1 MIIECINCNKK
12 FSVDS
17 NLIPESG
24 RTIQCG
30 SCNHVWFFKREF
42 GLDNLKLKDEIQVKK
57 YTEEEKVPLENTKQI
72 KKQKKLTSL
81 DKDRSLVK
89 YEKKSNYSISKI
101 LSLLVVLIITFIAFI
116 IILDT
121 FKLQLEIFFPNLE
134 FILYNLYETLKD
146 IFLFTKD
153 LI

>member
-42 GLDNLKLKDEIQVKK
+42 GQDNLKLKDEIQVKK
-57 YTEEEKVPLENTKQI
+57 YTEEEKAPLENTKQI

-101 LSLLVVLIITFIAFI
+101 LSLIVVIIITFIAFI

-121 FKLQLEIFFPNLE
+121 FKFQLEIFFPNLE
-134 FILYNLYETLKD
+134 FTLYNLYETLKD

>member
-1 MIIECINCNKK
+1 MIIKCINCNKK

-42 GLDNLKLKDEIQVKK
+42 ELDNLKLKEEIQENK
-57 YTEEEKVPLENTKQI
+57 YTEKEKVPLKNTKHF
-72 KKQKKLTSL
+72 KKQKNLTTL
-81 DKDRSLVK
+81 GKDRSLVK
-89 YEKKSNYSISKI
+89 YEKKFNYSISKI

-121 FKLQLEIFFPNLE
+121 FKFQLEIFFPNLE
-134 FILYNLYETLKD
+134 FTLYNLYETLKD

>member
-42 GLDNLKLKDEIQVKK
+42 KLDNLKLKNEIQEKK
-57 YTEEEKVPLENTKQI
+57 YTEEKKVPPNNVKDV
-72 KKQKKLTSL
+72 KKQKKFTSL
-81 DKDRSLVK
+81 EKDRSLVK
-89 YEKKSNYSISKI
+89 YEKKFNYSISKI

-121 FKLQLEIFFPNLE
+121 FKFQLEIFFPNLE
-134 FILYNLYETLKD
+134 FTLYNLYETLKD

>member
-42 GLDNLKLKDEIQVKK
+42 GQDNLKLKDEIQVKK
-57 YTEEEKVPLENTKQI
+57 YTEEEKVPLKNTKQI

-81 DKDRSLVK
+81 DNDRSLVK

-101 LSLLVVLIITFIAFI
+101 LSLIVVIIITFIAFI

-121 FKLQLEIFFPNLE
+121 FKFQLEIFFPNLE
-134 FILYNLYETLKD
+134 FTLYNLYETLKD